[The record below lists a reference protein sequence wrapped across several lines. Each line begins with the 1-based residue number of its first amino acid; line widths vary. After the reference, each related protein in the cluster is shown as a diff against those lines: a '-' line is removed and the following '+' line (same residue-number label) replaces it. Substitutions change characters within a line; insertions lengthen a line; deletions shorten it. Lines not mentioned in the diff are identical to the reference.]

1 MEDWNRLDRRKSS
14 STIELCLNVTQNANE
29 KSLFVSQ
36 VQSFLEQVQRDR
48 ECDQSEV
55 DRERQPEDKP
65 PFLREAQEEKDGRKK
80 EVKNSASSLDAE
92 GSSYTHPSIT
102 FNSVTEPEESDVE
115 EREEQPGRHLP
126 CLQIPDFLLPDE
138 PEVHSESAGKSGC
151 SYIVRLCCL
160 KEMNKKLTA

>member
-1 MEDWNRLDRRKSS
+1 M
-14 STIELCLNVTQNANE
+14 NVTQNE
-29 KSLFVSQ
+29 KSLCVSQ
-36 VQSFLEQVQRDR
+36 VQSFLEQVQRER

-55 DRERQPEDKP
+55 DRERHPEDKP
-65 PFLREAQEEKDGRKK
+65 PFLREAQEEKDGRKR

-92 GSSYTHPSIT
+92 GGSYPSIT

-138 PEVHSESAGKSGC
+138 PEVHSKSAGKSGC
-151 SYIVRLCCL
+151 S
-160 KEMNKKLTA
+160 